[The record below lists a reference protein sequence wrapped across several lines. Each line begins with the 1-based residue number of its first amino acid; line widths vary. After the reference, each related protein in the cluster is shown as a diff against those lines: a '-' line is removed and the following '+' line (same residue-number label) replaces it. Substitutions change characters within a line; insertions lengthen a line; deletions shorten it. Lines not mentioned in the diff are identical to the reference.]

1 MNKVILIGRLTRDPE
16 LRYTSSNIATA
27 SFSLAVDRN
36 FTNQNGEREADFIN
50 IVVWRKQAEN
60 CKNYLTKGS
69 QVAIDGRIQTR
80 SYDGQDGQKRYV
92 TEVVAD
98 NVQFLGTRA
107 NNNMDT
113 NSQPAFNDNATPY
126 DFASTKAPAQ
136 NTQPARPRAVGL
148 YDERGLRYVPAA
160 FGGGRARGARRE
172 EGEPHGLLGGP
183 DRFGQPAGELHS
195 LSRAAHGYLPPHRG
209 GAHARGIAGPARRAA

>member
-1 MNKVILIGRLTRDPE
+1 MNKVFLIGRLTKDPE

-60 CKNYLTKGS
+60 VKNYLTKGS

-80 SYDGQDGQKRYV
+80 NYDDQNGQKRYV

-98 NVQFLGTRA
+98 NVQFLGTKATNA
-107 NNNMDT
+107 NNGG
-113 NSQPAFNDNATPY
+113 SGAEPAFNDNATPY
-126 DFASTKAPAQ
+126 DFASTP
-136 NTQPARPRAVGL
+136 TQTTDVSNDPFADFGSSIEISD
-148 YDERGLRYVPAA
+148 DE
-160 FGGGRARGARRE
+160 
-172 EGEPHGLLGGP
+172 
-183 DRFGQPAGELHS
+183 
-195 LSRAAHGYLPPHRG
+195 LPF
-209 GAHARGIAGPARRAA
+209 